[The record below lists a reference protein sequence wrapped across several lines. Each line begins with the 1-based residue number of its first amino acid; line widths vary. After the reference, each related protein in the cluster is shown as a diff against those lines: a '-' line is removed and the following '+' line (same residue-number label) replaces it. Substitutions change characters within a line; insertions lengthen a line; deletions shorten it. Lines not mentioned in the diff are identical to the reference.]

1 MSTGLSYR
9 QLLGRIVAVSF
20 VVGAGVEL
28 FMIYARIGNET
39 FYDTAK
45 RKEMQR
51 RPERRRKNEEF
62 RGMMRAQQAQD
73 KDG

>member
-28 FMIYARIGNET
+28 FMIYARIGSET

-45 RKEMQR
+45 RKEIER

-62 RGMMRAQQAQD
+62 REMMRAQQDQD
-73 KDG
+73 KDS